1 MFNRSLLSLLHS
13 PRVAP
18 GPSRIEERS
27 LMAKTRTE
35 REQDARQAKLD
46 HVSAQVASG
55 QLVIREMS
63 TAERARWAKQN
74 AISEARATPVERARR
89 ATALE
94 NRRRRAA
101 RLAS

>member
-1 MFNRSLLSLLHS
+1 
-13 PRVAP
+13 V
-18 GPSRIEERS
+18 
-27 LMAKTRTE
+27 AKTRTE
-35 REQDARQAKLD
+35 REHDARQAKLD

-55 QLVIREMS
+55 DLVIREMS
-63 TAERARWAKQN
+63 KAERTRWEKQH
-74 AISEARATPVERARR
+74 AISEARATPAERARR

>member
-1 MFNRSLLSLLHS
+1 
-13 PRVAP
+13 
-18 GPSRIEERS
+18 
-27 LMAKTRTE
+27 MAKTRTE

-63 TAERARWAKQN
+63 QAERARWAKQN